1 MQYIE
6 GREVRIIRGLP
17 VVFLSGES
25 MPSDIVV
32 CPRCNGRGRYVNPAI
47 DGTKYGDGFTGE
59 EWAEMDEDFKE
70 SYWNGNFDVICSV
83 CNGLRITAKIA
94 TERLS
99 AEQWELLH
107 EQERNDADMADMI
120 ATQKAEMAMGA

>member
-1 MQYIE
+1 MHCIE
-6 GREVRIIRGLP
+6 DREIRLIRGLP

-32 CPRCNGRGRYVNPAI
+32 CPRCNGRGRHVNPSI
-47 DGTKYGDGFTGE
+47 DGDGFTGE
-59 EWAEMDEDFKE
+59 EWADMDEDFKE
-70 SYWNGNFDVICSV
+70 SYWNGHFDVVCSV

-94 TERLS
+94 TDRLN
-99 AEQWELLH
+99 AEQWELLY
-107 EQERNDADMADMI
+107 EQERNEADMADMI

>member
-32 CPRCNGRGRYVNPAI
+32 CPRCNGRGRHVNPSI
-47 DGTKYGDGFTGE
+47 DGDGFTGE

-70 SYWNGNFDVICSV
+70 SYRNGYFDVICSV

-94 TERLS
+94 TERLN
-99 AEQWELLH
+99 AEQWELLY

>member
-1 MQYIE
+1 MHCIE
-6 GREVRIIRGLP
+6 DREIRLIRGLP

-32 CPRCNGRGRYVNPAI
+32 CPRCNGRGRHVNPSI
-47 DGTKYGDGFTGE
+47 DGDGFTGE

-94 TERLS
+94 TDRLN
-99 AEQWELLH
+99 AEQWELLY
-107 EQERNDADMADMI
+107 EQERNEADMADMI

>member
-1 MQYIE
+1 MHCIE
-6 GREVRIIRGLP
+6 DREIRLIRGLP

-32 CPRCNGRGRYVNPAI
+32 CPRCNGRGRHVNPSI
-47 DGTKYGDGFTGE
+47 DGDGFTGE

-70 SYWNGNFDVICSV
+70 SYWNGHFDVVCSV

-94 TERLS
+94 TDQLN
-99 AEQWELLH
+99 AEQWELLY
-107 EQERNDADMADMI
+107 EQERNEADMADMI

>member
-1 MQYIE
+1 MHCIE
-6 GREVRIIRGLP
+6 GREIRIVRGLP

-32 CPRCNGRGRYVNPAI
+32 CPRCNGRGRHVNPSI
-47 DGTKYGDGFTGE
+47 DGDGFTGE

-70 SYWNGNFDVICSV
+70 SYWNGHFDVVCSV

-94 TERLS
+94 TDRLNS
-99 AEQWELLH
+99 EQWELLY
-107 EQERNDADMADMI
+107 EQERNEADMADMI

>member
-1 MQYIE
+1 MRFIKD
-6 GREVRIIRGLP
+6 REIRIIRGLP

-32 CPRCNGRGRYVNPAI
+32 CPRCNGRGRHVNPSI
-47 DGTKYGDGFTGE
+47 DGDGFTGE

-83 CNGLRITAKIA
+83 CNGMRITAKIA
-94 TERLS
+94 TDQLN
-99 AEQWELLH
+99 AEQWEMLY
-107 EQERNDADMADMI
+107 EQERNEADMEQMK
-120 ATQKAEMAMGA
+120 ATHRQEIAMGA

>member
-1 MQYIE
+1 MHCIE
-6 GREVRIIRGLP
+6 DREVRLIRGLP

-32 CPRCNGRGRYVNPAI
+32 CPRCNGRGRHVNPSI
-47 DGTKYGDGFTGE
+47 DGDGFTGE
-59 EWAEMDEDFKE
+59 EWNEMDEDFKE
-70 SYWNGNFDVICSV
+70 SYWNGHFDVVCSV

-94 TERLS
+94 TDRLN
-99 AEQWELLH
+99 AEQWELLY
-107 EQERNDADMADMI
+107 EQERNEADMADMI

>member
-1 MQYIE
+1 MHCIE
-6 GREVRIIRGLP
+6 DREVRLIRGLP

-32 CPRCNGRGRYVNPAI
+32 CPRCNGRGRHVNPSI
-47 DGTKYGDGFTGE
+47 DGDGFTGE

-70 SYWNGNFDVICSV
+70 SYWNGHFDVVCSV

-94 TERLS
+94 TDQLN
-99 AEQWELLH
+99 AEQWELLY
-107 EQERNDADMADMI
+107 EQERNEADMADMI

>member
-1 MQYIE
+1 MHCIE
-6 GREVRIIRGLP
+6 DREVRLIRGLP

-32 CPRCNGRGRYVNPAI
+32 CPRCNGRGRHVNPSI
-47 DGTKYGDGFTGE
+47 DGDGFTGE
-59 EWAEMDEDFKE
+59 EWADMDEDFKE
-70 SYWNGNFDVICSV
+70 SYWNGHFDVVCSV

-94 TERLS
+94 TDRLN
-99 AEQWELLH
+99 AEQWELLY
-107 EQERNDADMADMI
+107 EQERNEADMADMI